1 MFRSFSFN
9 LVSKRKYPRENQ
21 SEKKKKKKTT
31 DLKPFSPPSNANK
44 QSHNFLIFSSTES
57 LGNTLPLPPPLLP
70 SFMSSRLIHRGRGI
84 FPLEA
89 RSLVRRQR
97 KKERKKKKK
106 KEGRASHPRRGME
119 RDALWEDGKN
129 GCGCCAC
136 TDIDRAGHATGC
148 LSGYSS
154 GSSPPRLDTRLR
166 ICVVGRE
173 RNLSTDLD
181 SNNHLAKV
189 KNRILMEYEYF
200 FECISK
206 YNLER
211 YREGNGEM

>member
-21 SEKKKKKKTT
+21 SEKKKKKTT

-57 LGNTLPLPPPLLP
+57 LGNTLPLPPSSP
-70 SFMSSRLIHRGRGI
+70 SSMSSRLIHRGRGI

-106 KEGRASHPRRGME
+106 RKEGRVTLGEGWNGTRF
-119 RDALWEDGKN
+119 GKM
-129 GCGCCAC
+129 GRTVAGVAPVQILIGQVTQQAAC
-136 TDIDRAGHATGC
+136 Q
-148 LSGYSS
+148 
-154 GSSPPRLDTRLR
+154 DTRQAPLHP
-166 ICVVGRE
+166 G
-173 RNLSTDLD
+173 
-181 SNNHLAKV
+181 
-189 KNRILMEYEYF
+189 
-200 FECISK
+200 
-206 YNLER
+206 
-211 YREGNGEM
+211 